1 MIAQRHKFAWSG
13 PFNFNKSFQNTFQIA
28 EVQIQPDHWSCI
40 ACLSA
45 EDMLKSAVIEE
56 KKF

>member
-28 EVQIQPDHWSCI
+28 EEQIQPDDCSKTQI
-40 ACLSA
+40 R
-45 EDMLKSAVIEE
+45 LKRPI
-56 KKF
+56 